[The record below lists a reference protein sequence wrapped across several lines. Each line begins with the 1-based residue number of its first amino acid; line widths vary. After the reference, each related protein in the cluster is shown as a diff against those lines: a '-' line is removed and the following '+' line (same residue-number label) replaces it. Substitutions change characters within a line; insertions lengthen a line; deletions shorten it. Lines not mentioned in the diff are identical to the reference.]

1 MECGNSSI
9 RQSTN
14 IWVPTTGKA
23 LYLKGSLA
31 TDICLLSNEQS
42 GRRYSLGSLLRKI
55 PQRNKRVKGF
65 KINST
70 ATIAVKLTDLHLFL
84 AELVDNIF
92 QQGLENQFC
101 VLDILR
107 EVTFSLVTWGSQ
119 ESSSSFQST
128 PCLLNCISWNIKK
141 KKSQCR
147 KSSNPDKL
155 TCRIKFMV
163 LFIAKVVLVKSYV
176 CTVGGGADKGECR

>member
-1 MECGNSSI
+1 MLQYNTWDIKINGMWQLKYQAINKYLSAYHGQGIVLE
-9 RQSTN
+9 R
-14 IWVPTTGKA
+14 VPSHWHVYFSMNK
-23 LYLKGSLA
+23 
-31 TDICLLSNEQS
+31 QS

-107 EVTFSLVTWGSQ
+107 EVTFSRVTWGSQ

-128 PCLLNCISWNIKK
+128 PCLWNCISWNIKK
-141 KKSQCR
+141 KNLSAG
-147 KSSNPDKL
+147 SHPILISWH
-155 TCRIKFMV
+155 V
-163 LFIAKVVLVKSYV
+163 
-176 CTVGGGADKGECR
+176 E